1 MHTRPVIT
9 ILRCI
14 KANILFP
21 HHLGRG
27 KKKETSREGK
37 RKSYDGRLLR
47 AKKKKIKVEHVR
59 REEGEK
65 KEEGPRTVQEEGIG
79 GVTGRG
85 ESVSAKRAGGSSLA
99 VLDGVWASLAC

>member
-1 MHTRPVIT
+1 MIT

-14 KANILFP
+14 KMNMLFP

-27 KKKETSREGK
+27 KKRETSREGT

-47 AKKKKIKVEHVR
+47 GKKKEKKIKVEHVR

-65 KEEGPRTVQEEGIG
+65 RGRAEDSARGRDRRSDRQ
-79 GVTGRG
+79 RG
-85 ESVSAKRAGGSSLA
+85 ECVR
-99 VLDGVWASLAC
+99 